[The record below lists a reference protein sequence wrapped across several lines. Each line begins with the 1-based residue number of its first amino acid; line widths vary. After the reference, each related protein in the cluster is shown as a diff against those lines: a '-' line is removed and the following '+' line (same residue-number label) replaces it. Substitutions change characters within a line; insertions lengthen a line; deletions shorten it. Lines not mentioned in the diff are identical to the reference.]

1 MVVTTESIFYSTI
14 PNLSKIYP
22 MERDIVTH
30 EYTCSFFLRKY
41 GLNLTWIRVLIK
53 QMVGFEID
61 IELKYVLK
69 RDDLVEYCFIVEGL
83 R

>member
-1 MVVTTESIFYSTI
+1 MVVTMESIFFSTI

-22 MERDIVTH
+22 MERDIVTR

-53 QMVGFEID
+53 QMIGFEVD

-69 RDDLVEYCFIVEGL
+69 RNGLIEYCFTVEGL